1 MPLPVRSRWRLVVL
15 LLAGILVSGCSLVF
29 DVAFSGPGSDGPEI
43 ETELAADAWV
53 VVFYDA
59 DSNSAIEY
67 MTALEATEYR
77 ADDALQA
84 AGVGFIDGNE
94 FGEDGYELY
103 FAGDAAEAIWKVLEP
118 ILADAPA
125 SWDRVELRDGFE
137 DPQPR
142 VIRP

>member
-103 FAGDAAEAIWKVLEP
+103 LPATTPRRSGRCSNRSSRTPRRAGTEWSSATGSRIPNRA
-118 ILADAPA
+118 
-125 SWDRVELRDGFE
+125 
-137 DPQPR
+137 
-142 VIRP
+142 